1 MMLWGCLS
9 WSISPIVQNYL
20 IRSAPNQADVSIGIN
35 VSAMHLGV
43 ALGAGLG
50 GLVVEN
56 GALLR
61 TPWVGSALVAVAFC
75 LAWVST
81 RTASSARTQ
90 SAH

>member
-1 MMLWGCLS
+1 MDTR
-9 WSISPIVQNYL
+9 VYL
-20 IRSAPNQADVSIGIN
+20 LAAMVFLAGIDENICIGIN

-50 GLVVEN
+50 GLLVEN

>member
-20 IRSAPNQADVSIGIN
+20 IRSAPDQADVSIGIN

-50 GLVVEN
+50 GLLVDSCSAPRARKVEDCK
-56 GALLR
+56 R
-61 TPWVGSALVAVAFC
+61 SMERD
-75 LAWVST
+75 ST
-81 RTASSARTQ
+81 RLSRRADCL
-90 SAH
+90 

>member
-1 MMLWGCLS
+1 LDTRLYPLAATVFLAGIDENIC
-9 WSISPIVQNYL
+9 
-20 IRSAPNQADVSIGIN
+20 IGIN

-50 GLVVEN
+50 GLLVEN